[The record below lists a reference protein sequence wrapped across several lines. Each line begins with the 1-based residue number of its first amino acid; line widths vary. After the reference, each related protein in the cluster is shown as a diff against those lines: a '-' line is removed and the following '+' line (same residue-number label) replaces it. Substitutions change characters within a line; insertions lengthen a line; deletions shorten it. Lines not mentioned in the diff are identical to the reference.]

1 MQKDG
6 EDGRKKIQTISRY
19 LTVALALIESIA
31 MTVGFGSRGLLAANT
46 IPNKIVVIAAMTAGS
61 AFLMWIG
68 EEITEHGVGNGI
80 SIVLLINIVSRIPDD
95 FVTLFDQFM
104 KGQTILNAVVAAVV
118 IIAVVLVTVVFVIF
132 LQDGERRIPVQY
144 AKKMQGRK
152 MVGGQSTNIPLKVN
166 TAGVIPVIFASSLMS
181 FPNVIA

>member
-1 MQKDG
+1 M
-6 EDGRKKIQTISRY
+6 
-19 LTVALALIESIA
+19 
-31 MTVGFGSRGLLAANT
+31 
-46 IPNKIVVIAAMTAGS
+46 
-61 AFLMWIG
+61 MWIG

-118 IIAVVLVTVVFVIF
+118 IIAVVLVTVCIRYFSCRMATENSGAVCK
-132 LQDGERRIPVQY
+132 ENAR
-144 AKKMQGRK
+144 GRK

-181 FPNVIA
+181 FPNVIASLLGKNRRNRNRIQDYDGFEPVQLVRPQQTDLFTWSGAVHCACRILCVIFYTSDHV

>member
-1 MQKDG
+1 
-6 EDGRKKIQTISRY
+6 
-19 LTVALALIESIA
+19 
-31 MTVGFGSRGLLAANT
+31 
-46 IPNKIVVIAAMTAGS
+46 
-61 AFLMWIG
+61 MWIG

-166 TAGVIPVIFASSLMS
+166 TAGVIPVIFAHTRILELQSMKIFQELCLRISRC
-181 FPNVIA
+181 VIRAVILDHIRADWLLRTH